1 MEKREK
7 MIILGL
13 VIVIIALAGIALYM
27 FYGQQHQS
35 PTEIKVTG
43 NKTIEK
49 GGNLNVEL
57 SSLNGEGIKNK
68 KINITFTDKNNKEV
82 LKKTVKTNSNGK
94 ANVELKNISKGEYE
108 VNITFEGDKNYSA
121 NNTTQKI
128 KIIDKKADNTESQ
141 TTSEETQSTESTQQN
156 EAGKDDLG
164 LSQHKASDWEF
175 AGKYGDTEYYSDG
188 RGGQLVMHENDEYE
202 FYDVNG
208 HVIGGKLQ

>member
-7 MIILGL
+7 IVILGL
-13 VIVIIALAGIALYM
+13 IIVIIALAGIALYM

-68 KINITFTDKNNKEV
+68 KINITVTDKKNNEV
-82 LKKTVKTNSNGK
+82 LKKTITTNSKGK
-94 ANVELKNISKGEYE
+94 ASVELKNISKGEYV
-108 VNITFEGDKNYSA
+108 VNITFEGDKNYSS
-121 NNTTQKI
+121 NNTAQKI
-128 KIIDKKADNTESQ
+128 KIIDKKADKTEPQ

-156 EAGKDDLG
+156 DASKDDFG

-175 AGKYGDTEYYSDG
+175 AGRYGDTEYYSDG
-188 RGGQLVMHENDEYE
+188 RGGQLVMHENDAYE
-202 FYDVNG
+202 FYDGKG
-208 HVIGGKLQ
+208 HVVEGTLQ